1 MQKGTRAHL
10 IKSSY
15 EIKSILQFLNFLG
28 EELLL
33 SYNDLNQTSII
44 ILIVSYNILALV
56 LSILL
61 QVSILVGKIFGNS
74 Y

>member
-15 EIKSILQFLNFLG
+15 EIKSILQFLKFLG

-33 SYNDLNQTSII
+33 SYNDLIR
-44 ILIVSYNILALV
+44 LVS
-56 LSILL
+56 LS
-61 QVSILVGKIFGNS
+61 
-74 Y
+74 